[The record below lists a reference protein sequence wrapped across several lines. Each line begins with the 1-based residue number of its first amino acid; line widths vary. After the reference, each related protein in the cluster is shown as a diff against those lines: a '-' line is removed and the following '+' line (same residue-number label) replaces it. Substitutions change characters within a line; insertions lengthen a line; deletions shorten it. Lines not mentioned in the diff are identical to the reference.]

1 MDLIRW
7 TPVKRKRSNDFK
19 YTDAEFVRGYD
30 IDMPD
35 FTELVTKYNTSE
47 LLPKEE
53 NRLSDY
59 VLTLMQIVTENP
71 KINPQP
77 DELSDLTDAMFLDI
91 WNALHYIK
99 PNTKPYSYLYRAG
112 YTCACRF
119 FKKKITDRQKAE
131 EINAHLTEE
140 YVLYHD
146 SVTDHKV
153 RTSNVSISGC

>member
-7 TPVKRKRSNDFK
+7 NPVKRKRSNDFK

-35 FTELVTKYNTSE
+35 FTELVTKYNTSV

-77 DELSDLTDAMFLDI
+77 DEISDLADAMFLDI

-119 FKKKITDRQKAE
+119 FKKKITERQKAE
-131 EINAHLTEE
+131 EINAHVTEE
-140 YVLYHD
+140 FVLYHD

-153 RTSNVSISGC
+153 RTSNYD

>member
-7 TPVKRKRSNDFK
+7 NPVKRKRSNDFK

-35 FTELVTKYNTSE
+35 FTELVTKYNTSG

-77 DELSDLTDAMFLDI
+77 DELSDLADAMFMDI

-119 FKKKITDRQKAE
+119 FKKKITERQKAE
-131 EINAHLTEE
+131 EINAHVTEE
-140 YVLYHD
+140 FVLYHD

-153 RTSNVSISGC
+153 RTSNYD

>member
-7 TPVKRKRSNDFK
+7 NPVNRKRSNDFK

-35 FTELVTKYNTSE
+35 FTELVTKYNTSV

-53 NRLSDY
+53 KRLSDY

-77 DELSDLTDAMFLDI
+77 DEISDLADAMFLDI

-119 FKKKITDRQKAE
+119 FKKKITERQKAE
-131 EINAHLTEE
+131 EINAHVTEE

-153 RTSNVSISGC
+153 RTNNYD

>member
-7 TPVKRKRSNDFK
+7 NPVKRKRSNDFK

-35 FTELVTKYNTSE
+35 FTALVTKYNTSV

-77 DELSDLTDAMFLDI
+77 DELSDLADAMFLDI

-119 FKKKITDRQKAE
+119 FKKKITERQKAE
-131 EINAHLTEE
+131 EINEHVTEE
-140 YVLYHD
+140 FVLYHD
-146 SVTDHKV
+146 SVIDHKV
-153 RTSNVSISGC
+153 RTSNYD

>member
-7 TPVKRKRSNDFK
+7 NPVKRKRSNDFK

-35 FTELVTKYNTSE
+35 FTELVTKYNTSV

-77 DELSDLTDAMFLDI
+77 DELSDLADAMFLDI

-119 FKKKITDRQKAE
+119 FKKKITERQKAE
-131 EINAHLTEE
+131 EINEHVTEE
-140 YVLYHD
+140 FVLYHD
-146 SVTDHKV
+146 SVIDHKV
-153 RTSNVSISGC
+153 RTSNYD

>member
-7 TPVKRKRSNDFK
+7 NPVKRKRSNDFK

-35 FTELVTKYNTSE
+35 FTELVTKYNTSV

-119 FKKKITDRQKAE
+119 FKKKITERQKAE
-131 EINAHLTEE
+131 EINEHVTEE
-140 YVLYHD
+140 FVLYHD
-146 SVTDHKV
+146 SVIDHKV
-153 RTSNVSISGC
+153 RTSNYD

>member
-7 TPVKRKRSNDFK
+7 NPVKRKRSNDFK

-35 FTELVTKYNTSE
+35 FTALVTKYNTSV

-77 DELSDLTDAMFLDI
+77 DELSDLADAMFLDI

-119 FKKKITDRQKAE
+119 FKKKISERQKAE
-131 EINAHLTEE
+131 EINEHVTEE
-140 YVLYHD
+140 FVLYHD
-146 SVTDHKV
+146 SVIDHKV
-153 RTSNVSISGC
+153 RTSNYD

>member
-7 TPVKRKRSNDFK
+7 NPVKRKRSNDFK

-35 FTELVTKYNTSE
+35 FTELVTKYNTSV

-77 DELSDLTDAMFLDI
+77 DEISDLADAMFLDI

-119 FKKKITDRQKAE
+119 FKKKITERQKAE
-131 EINAHLTEE
+131 EINAHATEE

-153 RTSNVSISGC
+153 RTNNYD

>member
-7 TPVKRKRSNDFK
+7 NPVKRKRSKDFK

-35 FTELVTKYNTSE
+35 FTELVTKYNTSV

-77 DELSDLTDAMFLDI
+77 DEISDLADAMFLDI

-119 FKKKITDRQKAE
+119 FKKKITERQKAE
-131 EINAHLTEE
+131 EINAHVTEE

-153 RTSNVSISGC
+153 RTNNYD

>member
-7 TPVKRKRSNDFK
+7 NPVNRKRSNDFK

-53 NRLSDY
+53 TRLSDY

-119 FKKKITDRQKAE
+119 FKKKITERQKAE
-131 EINAHLTEE
+131 EINAHVTEE

-153 RTSNVSISGC
+153 RTNNYD

>member
-7 TPVKRKRSNDFK
+7 NPVKRKRSNDFK

-35 FTELVTKYNTSE
+35 FTELVTKYNTSV

-77 DELSDLTDAMFLDI
+77 DELSDLADAMFLDI

-119 FKKKITDRQKAE
+119 FKRKITERQKAE
-131 EINAHLTEE
+131 EINEHVTEE
-140 YVLYHD
+140 FVLYHD
-146 SVTDHKV
+146 SVIDHKV
-153 RTSNVSISGC
+153 RTSNYD

>member
-7 TPVKRKRSNDFK
+7 NPVKRKRSNDFK

-35 FTELVTKYNTSE
+35 FTELVTKYNTSV

-77 DELSDLTDAMFLDI
+77 DEISDLADAMFLDI

-119 FKKKITDRQKAE
+119 FKKKITERQKAE
-131 EINAHLTEE
+131 EINAHVTEE

-153 RTSNVSISGC
+153 RTNNYD

>member
-7 TPVKRKRSNDFK
+7 NPVKRKRSNDFK

-35 FTELVTKYNTSE
+35 FTELVTKYNTSV

-77 DELSDLTDAMFLDI
+77 DELSDLADAMFLDI

-119 FKKKITDRQKAE
+119 FKKKITERQKSE
-131 EINAHLTEE
+131 EINAHVTEE
-140 YVLYHD
+140 FVLYHD

-153 RTSNVSISGC
+153 RTNNYD

>member
-1 MDLIRW
+1 
-7 TPVKRKRSNDFK
+7 
-19 YTDAEFVRGYD
+19 
-30 IDMPD
+30 
-35 FTELVTKYNTSE
+35 
-47 LLPKEE
+47 
-53 NRLSDY
+53 
-59 VLTLMQIVTENP
+59 MQIVTENP

-77 DELSDLTDAMFLDI
+77 DEISDLADAMFLDI

-119 FKKKITDRQKAE
+119 FKKKITERQKAE
-131 EINAHLTEE
+131 EINAHVTEE

-153 RTSNVSISGC
+153 RTNNYD